1 MVTVYVSRYVR
12 PGTVMGAGQ
21 NVVGKTP
28 PGTLTSW
35 HDEAAQ
41 ICMSEAGL
49 KGRVVTS
56 KAGSVQRERGG
67 PFAHYACRLPR

>member
-1 MVTVYVSRYVR
+1 MQFAGTEALTRQLIHECLTGTLCITVTVYVSRYVR

-21 NVVGKTP
+21 KVVGKTP

-49 KGRVVTS
+49 K
-56 KAGSVQRERGG
+56 AG
-67 PFAHYACRLPR
+67 